1 MTTGNLPRS
10 PFERPEVLA
19 LPPVVRKMQ
28 DECPVSRFRTM
39 AGDEAWMVT
48 RFAEARQLFA
58 DPRLT
63 RSHPDPKN
71 APKVT
76 NAALLDGSDWGYED
90 YEAERESEAA
100 MRALLSKSF
109 SAKRMTALTPRIEG
123 LVDDLLDAMAEQ
135 GPPADLVEY
144 LARPLPLLV
153 ICELLGVP
161 YADREQFTT
170 WSEQVADPVDGQAS
184 RAALESLYGYMGQ
197 LLDRKGTEPGDDVL
211 SDLAAACAS
220 GGLKPFEAMAMAAG
234 VLFAGHATTVVVIQW
249 GALQLLLEPVQ
260 ADVLRADESLVT
272 SAVEEV
278 LRRRLSGGEALAHY
292 AGADIEIGG
301 VTIRAG
307 EAVVINVIAA
317 NQDPRAFDDPD
328 RFDITRQPNP
338 HLAFGHGRH
347 VCVGRSL
354 ARVELRAVFGR
365 LFHRFPA
372 LRLAIA
378 PDELRLH
385 PNPVVG
391 GLTALPVTW

>member
-1 MTTGNLPRS
+1 MNSESLPRS
-10 PFERPEVLA
+10 PFERPDVLD

-90 YEAERESEAA
+90 YEAEREAEAA

-109 SAKRMTALTPRIEG
+109 SAKRMTALAPRIEG
-123 LVDDLLDAMAEQ
+123 LVDDLLDVMDEQ
-135 GPPADLVEY
+135 GPPADLVER

-161 YADREQFTT
+161 YADRERFTS
-170 WSEQVADPVDGQAS
+170 WSEQVADPVDGRAS
-184 RAALESLYGYMGQ
+184 RAALESLYGYMGE
-197 LLDRKGTEPGDDVL
+197 LLDRKASEPADDVL
-211 SDLAAACAS
+211 SDLATACAS
-220 GGLKPFEAMAMAAG
+220 GELKSFEAMAMAAG
-234 VLFAGHATTVVVIQW
+234 VLFAGHATTVVVIEW
-249 GALQLLLEPVQ
+249 GALQLLLHPGQ
-260 ADVLRADESLVT
+260 ADALRRDESLVT

-317 NQDPRAFDDPD
+317 NQDPRAFDGPD
-328 RFDITRQPNP
+328 RFDITRHPNP

-365 LFHRFPA
+365 LFQRFPA

-378 PDELRLH
+378 PEQLRLH